1 LGKVEPIKRE
11 TSTARNRI
19 VAAAVVLVAVGIILA
34 VLIGD
39 LIEDVI
45 LEGAP
50 LNIPVLS
57 DLFAY
62 IAQGT
67 LNVISSSGY
76 LGVFFLMFLEN
87 TSLPIPSEVVL
98 PFSGYLAAQGGMNLW
113 LVIAISTVA
122 GVLGAAVDYYIGF
135 FLGLEGVKRAQYLPI
150 QQKHLDSAAKWFN
163 KYGSFAVFGSR
174 LIPGF
179 RTIISFPAGILHM
192 SLAKF
197 LSLTAIGC
205 FLWDAILAYAGFY
218 AGTHL
223 QATISAVRYLSII
236 AIITVPVAVAVWYIV
251 NRRRRKNNAAGKAA
265 SLATGTESSKFLS

>member
-1 LGKVEPIKRE
+1 MNRLGKAEPEKNAA
-11 TSTARNRI
+11 STARNRV
-19 VAAAVVLVAVGIILA
+19 VATAIVLVAVGIILA

-57 DLFAY
+57 ALFSY
-62 IAQGT
+62 ISEAT
-67 LNVISSSGY
+67 LSVISASGY

-113 LVIAISTVA
+113 LVIIISTVA

-150 QQKHLDSAAKWFN
+150 QQKHLDSAVKWFN
-163 KYGSFAVFGSR
+163 KYGSMAVFGSR

-192 SLAKF
+192 NLTKF

-205 FLWDAILAYAGFY
+205 LFWDAILAYAGFY
-218 AGTHL
+218 AGIHL
-223 QATISAVRYLSII
+223 QATISAVRYLSIV
-236 AIITVPVAVAVWYIV
+236 AIITIPVAVAVWYLV
-251 NRRRRKNNAAGKAA
+251 NKRRHKNKNSKQ
-265 SLATGTESSKFLS
+265 GTTQVDDSS

>member
-1 LGKVEPIKRE
+1 VNRLGKVEKKK
-11 TSTARNRI
+11 SAASNARNRV
-19 VAAAVVLVAVGIILA
+19 VATAIVLVAVGIILA

-57 DLFAY
+57 ALFSY
-62 IAQGT
+62 ISEGT
-67 LNVISSSGY
+67 LSVISASGY

-98 PFSGYLAAQGGMNLW
+98 PFSGYLAAQGGINLW
-113 LVIAISTVA
+113 FVIAISTVA
-122 GVLGAAVDYYIGF
+122 GVLGAMVDYYIGY
-135 FLGLEGVKRAQYLPI
+135 FLGLEGMKRARYLPI
-150 QQKHLDSAAKWFN
+150 QQKHLDSAVKWFN
-163 KYGSFAVFGSR
+163 KYGSLAVLGSR
-174 LIPGF
+174 IIPGF

-205 FLWDAILAYAGFY
+205 LLWDTILAYAGFY

-236 AIITVPVAVAVWYIV
+236 AIITVPIAAAVWYLV
-251 NRRRRKNNAAGKAA
+251 NKRRRK
-265 SLATGTESSKFLS
+265 

>member
-1 LGKVEPIKRE
+1 VNHLGKVEPEKRE
-11 TSTARNRI
+11 TSIARNKI
-19 VAAAVVLVAVGIILA
+19 VATAIVLVAVGIILA

-39 LIEDVI
+39 LLEDVI
-45 LEGAP
+45 LESAP

-57 DLFAY
+57 ALFSY
-62 IAQGT
+62 ISEGT
-67 LNVISSSGY
+67 LSVISSLGY

-98 PFSGYLAAQGGMNLW
+98 PFSGYLAAQGNMNLG

-122 GVLGAAVDYYIGF
+122 GVLGAAVDYYIGV

-150 QQKHLDSAAKWFN
+150 QQKHLESAVKWFN

-192 SLAKF
+192 NLAKF
-197 LSLTAIGC
+197 LSLTALGC
-205 FLWDAILAYAGFY
+205 LFWDTLLAYVGFY

-236 AIITVPVAVAVWYIV
+236 AIIIIPIAIAVWYLL
-251 NRRRRKNNAAGKAA
+251 NKRRRKK
-265 SLATGTESSKFLS
+265 TTT